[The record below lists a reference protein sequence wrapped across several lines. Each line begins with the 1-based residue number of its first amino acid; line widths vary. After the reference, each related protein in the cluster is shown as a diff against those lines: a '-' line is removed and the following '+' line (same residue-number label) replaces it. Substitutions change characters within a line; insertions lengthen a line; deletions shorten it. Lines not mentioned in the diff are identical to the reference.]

1 MRPFLIGAAGGAALG
16 GGAVYAYIQRRGDES
31 PASSKPASMESAE
44 SHPAMRMG
52 WPTGTEDTLRVRS
65 GFVASFDA
73 RTRNPRWV
81 LEVINSDTVSGPGN
95 RRRSDFVEDAETPA
109 SFRPKLS
116 DYRGS
121 GYDRGHLAAAAGHK
135 DSQRAMDE
143 TFELI
148 NVSPQV
154 GDGFN
159 RDYWARLE
167 RFTRELSGKSGGDVL
182 VATGPLFLP
191 TKARGAGE
199 LRARELEASTRGVDV
214 GTDGALT
221 TVNGALTTVPKED
234 VARPKTAWRMD
245 YGLLGDAPELVAV
258 PTHFFKVILATSPGG
273 TKAVAAAAFV
283 LPNAPIAPNTPLGK
297 FAVPLGKLEAA
308 SGLSFF
314 RNGAL
319 GGSRRGEFE
328 REEADYLGARAITSG
343 GGDSRENT
351 ARDTE
356 NTSAVGKKLAR
367 TTHVCKVTHCVL
379 PRDEYAKGGSKYKP
393 GKRLNT

>member
-16 GGAVYAYIQRRGDES
+16 GGAVYAYIQRRDES
-31 PASSKPASMESAE
+31 PASSKPATMESAE

-95 RRRSDFVEDAETPA
+95 RRRSNFVEDAETPA

-199 LRARELEASTRGVDV
+199 LRARELEASTRGVDA
-214 GTDGALT
+214 GTHGALTTVDGALT
-221 TVNGALTTVPKED
+221 TIPIED

-245 YGLLGDAPELVAV
+245 YGWLGCA
-258 PTHFFKVILATSPGG
+258 KTS
-273 TKAVAAAAFV
+273 
-283 LPNAPIAPNTPLGK
+283 
-297 FAVPLGKLEAA
+297 
-308 SGLSFF
+308 
-314 RNGAL
+314 
-319 GGSRRGEFE
+319 E
-328 REEADYLGARAITSG
+328 R
-343 GGDSRENT
+343 
-351 ARDTE
+351 
-356 NTSAVGKKLAR
+356 
-367 TTHVCKVTHCVL
+367 
-379 PRDEYAKGGSKYKP
+379 
-393 GKRLNT
+393 